1 MPGLQTVN
9 VCVLM
14 KTPCGR
20 DLFLLTTGGKDDGA
34 VQGECERQEGWR
46 PVAALR

>member
-1 MPGLQTVN
+1 MPGLQIVN

-14 KTPCGR
+14 KTPCGC
-20 DLFLLTTGGKDDGA
+20 DLLFLTASGEDDGA
-34 VQGECERQEGWR
+34 VQGKCEHQEGWR